1 MNRTDGFGPD
11 ARRFLA
17 ELAEHNSREFFTA
30 QRERFDRELV
40 EPMAALIDSLP
51 ERHQP
56 FRVVRMNRAVRFA
69 PDKRPYKTQYAAI
82 HSAGGAH
89 LYLQVDAEGFLAGSG
104 NYQFS
109 AAQLDRYRAAVADDG
124 PGAQL
129 AEIIGRLRRKRSL
142 VIGAGGESPL
152 RTTPRGYPGD
162 HPRIDLLRLR
172 GLVVSAEVD
181 GDGLGRRAA
190 LRRCAVQVFEAA
202 APLADWL
209 TRHVGGADDHERGGD
224 RGYRS
229 RSRVVSGR
237 SSGRGTRS

>member
-1 MNRTDGFGPD
+1 MALVLIAHLAGETVALDADVVGSVVEIERIAPVPRAAPHIAGLAALRSRVLTVID
-11 ARRFLA
+11 ARAAIASGHVDRTLPTAAFARFYAL
-17 ELAEHNSREFFTA
+17 EFTA
-30 QRERFDRELV
+30 ADAARILV
-40 EPMAALIDSLP
+40 G
-51 ERHQP
+51 
-56 FRVVRMNRAVRFA
+56 
-69 PDKRPYKTQYAAI
+69 RP
-82 HSAGGAH
+82 
-89 LYLQVDAEGFLAGSG
+89 
-104 NYQFS
+104 
-109 AAQLDRYRAAVADDG
+109 
-124 PGAQL
+124 
-129 AEIIGRLRRKRSL
+129 
-142 VIGAGGESPL
+142 
-152 RTTPRGYPGD
+152 
-162 HPRIDLLRLR
+162 PRIDLLRLR